1 MMADIFAEIKWRGA
15 QEMRNPGNENCLQAV
30 RQVYFTELGVNK
42 TGPYLGVVNAS
53 GDEGK
58 PV

>member
-1 MMADIFAEIKWRGA
+1 
-15 QEMRNPGNENCLQAV
+15 MRSPGNKKFLLVV
-30 RQVYFTELGVNK
+30 RGVYCTELGVNK

-58 PV
+58 SFDNRESALSNGGFPGL